1 MTIGS
6 SDRPAP
12 AAPSPS
18 EGTRASAPAGA
29 ATAVLLATVAADDG
43 RAAALQP
50 WEAGSVIE
58 RLIGQLT
65 RLGVAAVHVITRP
78 AFRSDLEAALP
89 APSVRLH
96 ASDGPSG
103 DLRILAGLARAG
115 GGGLVLA
122 GGNVVTHQ
130 EALAGLLADPRLATA
145 ILADPAG
152 PARRFVPR
160 VRGRRGRVMSAASAY
175 HSVHRPTGAFLGVL
189 KVTES
194 DRAALGAVAERLAA
208 LTTPAVPPA
217 WADAFEARRRMW
229 RLSLARSA
237 RRAAGQRLSPEEKLD
252 PDSLP
257 LSEADEAMLGR
268 RLAAAEQDVTSL
280 LLTGLVRESV
290 PVAIGQLRELFW
302 ARPLSRAELA
312 AAAREITTYDE
323 DRVLLDSAVKA
334 SDGFFTTFLVSPYSR
349 FIARWAARRGFTPNQ
364 VTTVSVLLGLLAAAS
379 FATGE
384 RWGLIAGAVLLQVS
398 FTTDCV
404 DGQLARYT
412 RTFSKFGA
420 WLDSIF
426 DRTKEYAVFAGLAI
440 GASQTGDDVWLL
452 AASALTLQ
460 TVRHLVD
467 VSFADVQRDRVDT
480 TERPPLELPRDR
492 AGAAG
497 DEPEDEDVV
506 AEESHAPEPEV
517 AGGRPLRRRV
527 LRRWRRIDRSAAL
540 LWPRKMIAFPIG
552 ERFAVISL
560 TAALFTPRATF
571 IVLLAWGG
579 VAAAYTLFGRILRSV
594 V

>member
-6 SDRPAP
+6 SHRPAP
-12 AAPSPS
+12 AAPGP
-18 EGTRASAPAGA
+18 TRAVAPPGA
-29 ATAVLLATVAADDG
+29 ATAVLLATVPADDG

-50 WEAGSVIE
+50 WEGATVIE

-65 RLGVAAVHVITRP
+65 RLGVAGVHVITRP
-78 AFRSDLEAALP
+78 AFRSELEDALP
-89 APSVRLH
+89 AAVRLH
-96 ASDGPSG
+96 ASDDLGG
-103 DLRILAGLARAG
+103 DLRLVAGLARAG
-115 GGGLVLA
+115 DGGLVIAA
-122 GGNVVTHQ
+122 GNIVTHQ

-145 ILADPAG
+145 ILADQAG

-160 VRGRRGRVMSAASAY
+160 VRARRGRVTSAASAY

-194 DRAALGAVAERLAA
+194 DRDALGATAERLAV
-208 LTTPAVPPA
+208 LTAPTVPPA
-217 WADAFEARRRMW
+217 WAEAFEARKRMW

-237 RRAAGQRLSPEEKLD
+237 RRAAGQRLSPEERLD
-252 PDSLP
+252 PAALP
-257 LSEADEAMLGR
+257 LPEADEAMLAR

-280 LLTGLVRESV
+280 LLTGMVREGV
-290 PVAIGQLRELFW
+290 PVAIGLLRELFW
-302 ARPLSRAELA
+302 ARPLSRDELA
-312 AAAREITTYDE
+312 AAAREITAYDE

-334 SDGFFTTFLVSPYSR
+334 SDGFFTTFFVSPYSR

-384 RWGLIAGAVLLQVS
+384 RWAMVAGALLLQVS

-440 GASQTGDDVWLL
+440 GASQAGDDVWLL
-452 AASALTLQ
+452 AAAALTLQ

-467 VSFADVQRDRVDT
+467 VSFGDVQRDRIDT
-480 TERPPLELPRDR
+480 TERPPLELPHDR
-492 AGAAG
+492 TGG
-497 DEPEDEDVV
+497 EDDEPDDEDVV

-517 AGGRPLRRRV
+517 GGGRSLRRRM
-527 LRRWRRIDRSAAL
+527 LRRWRRIDRSPTL

-560 TAALFTPRATF
+560 TAALFTPRTTF
-571 IVLLAWGG
+571 VVLLAWGG

>member
-12 AAPSPS
+12 AAPGPS
-18 EGTRASAPAGA
+18 ARSRASAPPGA
-29 ATAVLLATVAADDG
+29 ATAVLLVTVAADDG

-50 WEAGSVIE
+50 WEGASVIE

-65 RLGVAAVHVITRP
+65 RLGVAEVHVIARP
-78 AFRSDLEAALP
+78 AFTGDLEAALP
-89 APSVRLH
+89 AAVRVH
-96 ASDGPSG
+96 ASGDLAG
-103 DLRILAGLARAG
+103 DLRIVAGLARAG

-122 GGNVVTHQ
+122 AGGIVTHQ
-130 EALAGLLADPRLATA
+130 EALAGLLADPRLGTA
-145 ILADPAG
+145 ILADHAG

-160 VRGRRGRVMSAASAY
+160 VRARRGRVMSAASAY
-175 HSVHRPTGAFLGVL
+175 HSVHRPTSAFLGVL
-189 KVTES
+189 KVTEG
-194 DRAALGAVAERLAA
+194 DRAALGAVADRLAE

-217 WADAFEARRRMW
+217 WAEAFEGRRRMW

-237 RRAAGQRLSPEEKLD
+237 RRAAGQRLSPEERLD
-252 PDSLP
+252 PASLP
-257 LSEADEAMLGR
+257 LPEADEAMLGL
-268 RLAAAEQDVTSL
+268 RLAAAEQDAASL
-280 LLTGLVRESV
+280 LLTGLVREGV
-290 PVAIGQLRELFW
+290 PVAIGALRELFW
-302 ARPLSRAELA
+302 ARPLSRDELA

-334 SDGFFTTFLVSPYSR
+334 SDGFFTTFFVSPYSR
-349 FIARWAARRGFTPNQ
+349 FVARWAARRGFTPNQ

-384 RWGLIAGAVLLQVS
+384 RWGMVAGALLLQIS

-440 GASQTGDDVWLL
+440 GASQAGDDVWLL
-452 AASALTLQ
+452 AAAALTLQ
-460 TVRHLVD
+460 TVRHLAD
-467 VSFADVQRDRVDT
+467 ISFAEVQRDRIDT
-480 TERPPLELPRDR
+480 TERPPLEQPRDR
-492 AGAAG
+492 AGGEG
-497 DEPEDEDVV
+497 DLEDEDVV

-517 AGGRPLRRRV
+517 AGGRSLRRRM
-527 LRRWRRIDRSAAL
+527 LRYWRRIDRSPAL

-560 TAALFTPRATF
+560 TAALFTPRTAF
-571 IVLLAWGG
+571 VVLLSWGG